1 MKWIK
6 TSDKLP
12 TSGSAVLFV
21 DYNNKVKAGYY
32 YSDAGCGR
40 FLWADPDYNDFKRT
54 YHLIDIKYWMPFP
67 KPPRTTKRTS
77 KKAMAT
83 NERKAN

>member
-12 TSGSAVLFV
+12 TGGSAVLFV
-21 DYNNKVKAGYY
+21 DYNNEVKAGYY
-32 YSDAGCGR
+32 YSDADYGR

-54 YHLIDIKYWMPFP
+54 YHLVDIKYWMPFP
-67 KPPRTTKRTS
+67 RPPRTTKRIN
-77 KKAMAT
+77 KKGHGD
-83 NERKAN
+83 K